1 MQLFT
6 NEQGTMLQLFAYFYT
21 IAEALFAVIL
31 YGIYRIIA
39 EFRKKDSSFQITWRK
54 IALLLITISI
64 ILITAWWATLVDNYS
79 DILSTLYSLHFSSFP
94 VMLATSLFYF
104 FKSPNNTYWLFKIP
118 MGYIFLGYVL
128 LEVLIGVS
136 ANEFVQVFQLGLS
149 LVYLVLGG
157 ISLALGP
164 RKKEAA
170 NKEDLSEQAN

>member
-6 NEQGTMLQLFAYFYT
+6 NEQGAMLQLFAYFYT

-39 EFRKKDSSFQITWRK
+39 EFKRKGSSFQITWKK
-54 IALLLITISI
+54 IVFLLITIGVV
-64 ILITAWWATLVDNYS
+64 LVTAWWATLVDNYS
-79 DILSTLYSLHFSSFP
+79 DTLSTLFSLHFLCFP
-94 VMLATSLFYF
+94 VMLTTSLFYF
-104 FKSPNNTYWLFKIP
+104 FKSPNNTYWIFKIP

-149 LVYLVLGG
+149 IVYLVLGG
-157 ISLALGP
+157 ISLASGP
-164 RKKEAA
+164 RKKESA